1 MMINILTVGKIVLGQ
16 VRT

>member
-1 MMINILTVGKIVLGQ
+1 MINILTVGKIVLGQ